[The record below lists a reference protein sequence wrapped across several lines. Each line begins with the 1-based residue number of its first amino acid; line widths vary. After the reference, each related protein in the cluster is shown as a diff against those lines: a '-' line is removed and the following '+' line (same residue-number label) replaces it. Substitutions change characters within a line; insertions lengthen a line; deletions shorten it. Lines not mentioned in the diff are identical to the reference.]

1 MKEERMNSWQWAKHA
16 ELYSDYS
23 GLRLRISEERGQSY
37 VLTTSGFI
45 CGFLKREDKAIF
57 LPRASSVD
65 FWRERTKLYSD
76 YSGLHLWIFEE
87 RGQGYILTTPG
98 FNCGFLKREDLR
110 FCTRGANVTLGW
122 DTEQKDPTAFTECDF
137 INITIEQGSNSV
149 YRVWLYEHYHRI
161 QGYKDTTISIR
172 EWHNN
177 VHLNLSWW
185 RSSYT
190 IGTVHNSSKP
200 S

>member
-1 MKEERMNSWQWAKHA
+1 MKIVSFLLSNAQSIQPRRWGHQGDINHQIRMRSSRLLSCFVVGTNEVWWQMKEERMNSWQWAKHA

-23 GLRLRISEERGQSY
+23 GLRLRISEERRQSY

-45 CGFLKREDKAIF
+45 CGFLKRVDKAIF
-57 LPRASSVD
+57 LPRVSSVD

-110 FCTRGANVTLGW
+110 FCTRGAPW
-122 DTEQKDPTAFTECDF
+122 QKV
-137 INITIEQGSNSV
+137 NSD
-149 YRVWLYEHYHRI
+149 WLIHY
-161 QGYKDTTISIR
+161 
-172 EWHNN
+172 
-177 VHLNLSWW
+177 L
-185 RSSYT
+185 
-190 IGTVHNSSKP
+190 
-200 S
+200 